1 MVVITFGW
9 CLPAI
14 SFKHEF
20 GHQSYKKMLA
30 INLIFTTVFITQKN
44 SKLYS
49 FLWTYAQND
58 GAEGVPQYR
67 EQIKKIKSKARKQA
81 EADCKQQMLW
91 IERDRDRYY
100 KDYTDLKNKVS
111 GLKNLAYQV
120 RNIKAMSEEDFKK
133 YLNYLK
139 ICVDL
144 VLAHIVIYTHCR
156 KAITPILLVY

>member
-30 INLIFTTVFITQKN
+30 INLIFMTVFVTQKN

-49 FLWTYAQND
+49 FLSNYVYN
-58 GAEGVPQYR
+58 EGVEKLPQYR
-67 EQIKKIKSKARKQA
+67 EQIKRIKSKARKQA
-81 EADCKQQMLW
+81 EADCKQQILW

-111 GLKNLAYQV
+111 SLKNLAYQV
-120 RNIKAMSEEDFKK
+120 RNIKAMSEED
-133 YLNYLK
+133 LK
-139 ICVDL
+139 NI
-144 VLAHIVIYTHCR
+144 
-156 KAITPILLVY
+156 

>member
-1 MVVITFGW
+1 MILITFGW

-14 SFKHEF
+14 SLKHEF

-30 INLIFTTVFITQKN
+30 INLIFMTVFITQKN

-49 FLWTYAQND
+49 FLSNYVYN
-58 GAEGVPQYR
+58 EGVERLPQYR

-81 EADCKQQMLW
+81 EADCKRQMTW

-100 KDYTDLKNKVS
+100 KDYTDLKNQVN

-120 RNIKAMSEEDFKK
+120 RNIKAMSEED
-133 YLNYLK
+133 LK
-139 ICVDL
+139 NI
-144 VLAHIVIYTHCR
+144 
-156 KAITPILLVY
+156 